1 MFKVEADVRLPLQ
14 VNQPGRAAM
23 RSFHRSILSWVA
35 DNGRGV
41 AGLQDHAEN
50 LKMTKN
56 IDKFRNHGYDG
67 DHQNRE
73 PDAQASETDAAA
85 ACEGPSCPEGLVLS
99 LSKGALRPRWTQAFS
114 IERAHATRAR
124 NERLVNPLKRN
135 DLAKIPDFAP

>member
-23 RSFHRSILSWVA
+23 RSFHRSILAWVA
-35 DNGRGV
+35 DDGRGV

-67 DHQNRE
+67 DRQNRE

-99 LSKGALRPRWTQAFS
+99 LSTGGAPPALDSGFFNREGACDESAKRKTGQP
-114 IERAHATRAR
+114 IEKKRSG
-124 NERLVNPLKRN
+124 ENP
-135 DLAKIPDFAP
+135 